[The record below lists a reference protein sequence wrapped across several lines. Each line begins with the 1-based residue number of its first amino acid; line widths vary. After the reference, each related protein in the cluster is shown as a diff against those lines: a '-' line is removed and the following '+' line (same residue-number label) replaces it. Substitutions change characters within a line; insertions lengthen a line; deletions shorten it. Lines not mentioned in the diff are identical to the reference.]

1 MIINVLENSVPTH
14 TTNGCKVFKFDFAPV
29 TSHNYAVR
37 LTEAQYSVIYQMD
50 ERKRGVS
57 TD

>member
-1 MIINVLENSVPTH
+1 MSSKILYQH
-14 TTNGCKVFKFDFAPV
+14 TLHNGCKVFKFDFAPV
-29 TSHNYAVR
+29 ASHNYSVR
-37 LTEAQYSVIYQMD
+37 PTEVQYSVIYQMD